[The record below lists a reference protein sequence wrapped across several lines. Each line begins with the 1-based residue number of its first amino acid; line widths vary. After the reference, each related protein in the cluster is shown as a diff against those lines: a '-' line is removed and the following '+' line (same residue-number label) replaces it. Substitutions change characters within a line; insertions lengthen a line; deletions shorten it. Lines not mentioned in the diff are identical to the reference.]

1 MSGPT
6 QPPWRVTSLMP
17 LAIEGVRA
25 LMGPLADIVELT
37 VPPTRDWADIAA
49 SVADA
54 EIVFASWQGTSPLPF
69 DKALV
74 DACGPSLAF
83 VQQPSVGVDSLDLPA
98 LAARGVPVSITA
110 GANAAAVAQ
119 WCVAAALALARSLVW
134 ADSQVREGAWPQI
147 EIAARYSVELNA
159 LRAGI
164 VGFGPI
170 GQECARLLAAFGCP
184 VSYWS
189 RSRRPPE
196 LEHGATYRELDDL
209 LAGSDLVISVLPLTG
224 QTRGLLDARRLALL
238 PREALIVDAG
248 RGGVIDVDALVAAIT
263 SGALGGAALD
273 VFEEEPLP
281 MGSPLRG
288 HDRILI
294 SPHTAGS
301 TRQSQVRMIA
311 QAVDNIRRVVD
322 GEPVEHVVNGVSP
335 VVTRRG

>member
-1 MSGPT
+1 
-6 QPPWRVTSLMP
+6 MP
-17 LAIEGVRA
+17 LPLEGVRA
-25 LMGPLADIVELT
+25 LMGPLADRVDLSA
-37 VPPTRDWADIAA
+37 PASRDWSDVAA

-69 DKALV
+69 DRPLI
-74 DACGPSLAF
+74 DACGASLAF

-98 LAARGVPVSITA
+98 LAARGVPVSNTA
-110 GANAAAVAQ
+110 GANAVAVAQ

-134 ADSQVREGAWPQI
+134 ADAEVRAGAWPQI

-170 GQECARLLAAFGCP
+170 GQECARLLGAFGCP

-189 RSRRPPE
+189 RSRRSPE
-196 LEHGATYRELDDL
+196 QEHGATYRELDDL
-209 LAGSDLVISVLPLTG
+209 MASSDLVVSVLPLTPE
-224 QTRGLLDARRLALL
+224 TRGLLDARRLGLL

-281 MGSPLRG
+281 MDSPLRG

-322 GEPVEHVVNGVSP
+322 GEPVLHVVNGVSP